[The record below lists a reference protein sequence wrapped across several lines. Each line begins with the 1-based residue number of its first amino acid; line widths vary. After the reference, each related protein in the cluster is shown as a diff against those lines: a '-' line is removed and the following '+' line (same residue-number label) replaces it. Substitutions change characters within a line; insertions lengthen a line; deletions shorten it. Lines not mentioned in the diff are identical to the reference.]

1 MFLSLPYVNL
11 PQYGVKDQCD
21 DADANSAPGIATS
34 SSEDAKVDRK
44 RLRILLRTGSIAP
57 KPYAVAANEY
67 AEEDECLEADVV
79 QISGELGSI
88 AHANHDDSRDDHDD
102 AKATKNLGPTLHHS
116 LVNSSRL
123 LGMNILLVEQRH
135 DDEEADEDGTQNT
148 PGCTGRP
155 VEYHQAVASR

>member
-57 KPYAVAANEY
+57 KPYAPLKAKTICLDILKAM
-67 AEEDECLEADVV
+67 EEEGFVKVV
-79 QISGELGSI
+79 
-88 AHANHDDSRDDHDD
+88 DHDD
-102 AKATKNLGPTLHHS
+102 AKATKNLSPTLHHC
-116 LVNSSRL
+116 LVNSSGL
-123 LGMNILLVEQRH
+123 LGMNILLVEQ
-135 DDEEADEDGTQNT
+135 
-148 PGCTGRP
+148 
-155 VEYHQAVASR
+155 